1 MSVPQ
6 LPFLF
11 RVYEAAFNMKY
22 VGQIDPQNIIIMI
35 EILYTFKNNIW
46 LIKNRNESKWPIT
59 HYNNTYKNH
68 SNKTVEVLNIFFYM
82 PHV

>member
-22 VGQIDPQNIIIMI
+22 VGQIEHHNHD
-35 EILYTFKNNIW
+35 
-46 LIKNRNESKWPIT
+46 RNFVHIQKQ
-59 HYNNTYKNH
+59 YLTYQKP
-68 SNKTVEVLNIFFYM
+68 K
-82 PHV
+82 